1 MRLISP
7 GEALTIAEQVLR
19 ESGRKGG
26 GKTLLQSVSRV
37 KNGVSPED
45 TGLDAELYDAYQA
58 RLRDLG
64 ALDFDDLLTEG
75 LKRDVTGL
83 RCFRHVLVD
92 EFQDINDIQYRL
104 VRSWSRSGE
113 LFVIGDPDQSIY
125 GFRGADCRCFQ
136 RLQEEHPGVKEI
148 HLTENYR
155 SAPAILD
162 TALAVI
168 GHNPGGGRI
177 LTPHCPAGPAVRLVQ
192 AADSFSEAVFI
203 AKEIGRMTGGVDMLE
218 AQALGHERTVR
229 AFSDIAVLCR
239 THRQLELVEKCLRH
253 DDIPCLVTGRE
264 DFLDDPAVRGALGFL
279 RSLVVPADNAALESA
294 LRLLWNCPADLIQK
308 AQTLCQK
315 MGTLDSA
322 ALQEA
327 VRGHGILENWLDR
340 TEVWLPLVQTETPR
354 KLVEQWEEQYGTSP
368 ALERLRNTAVFH
380 EDFDSLWDAL
390 VLGQEADLRRA
401 SGKHWAS
408 GAVRLMTLH
417 GAKGLEF
424 PAVFLAGLSAG
435 AMPLES
441 PGRPADAEEERRL
454 FFVGLTRARE
464 ELILTAAPEFSPFLR
479 ELPEPV
485 VRETTGRRR
494 VAEQLRLF

>member
-1 MRLISP
+1 MNNILSTNHTSIYK
-7 GEALTIAEQVLR
+7 L
-19 ESGRKGG
+19 
-26 GKTLLQSVSRV
+26 
-37 KNGVSPED
+37 
-45 TGLDAELYDAYQA
+45 
-58 RLRDLG
+58 
-64 ALDFDDLLTEG
+64 
-75 LKRDVTGL
+75 
-83 RCFRHVLVD
+83 
-92 EFQDINDIQYRL
+92 
-104 VRSWSRSGE
+104 
-113 LFVIGDPDQSIY
+113 LFVLFFAGICNLP
-125 GFRGADCRCFQ
+125 FKCNA
-136 RLQEEHPGVKEI
+136 QEYSKLDEVPQWVKEKVN
-148 HLTENYR
+148 T
-155 SAPAILD
+155 
-162 TALAVI
+162 
-168 GHNPGGGRI
+168 
-177 LTPHCPAGPAVRLVQ
+177 
-192 AADSFSEAVFI
+192 
-203 AKEIGRMTGGVDMLE
+203 
-218 AQALGHERTVR
+218 
-229 AFSDIAVLCR
+229 
-239 THRQLELVEKCLRH
+239 
-253 DDIPCLVTGRE
+253 
-264 DFLDDPAVRGALGFL
+264 
-279 RSLVVPADNAALESA
+279 
-294 LRLLWNCPADLIQK
+294 
-308 AQTLCQK
+308 
-315 MGTLDSA
+315 
-322 ALQEA
+322 
-327 VRGHGILENWLDR
+327 
-340 TEVWLPLVQTETPR
+340 R

>member
-1 MRLISP
+1 M
-7 GEALTIAEQVLR
+7 
-19 ESGRKGG
+19 
-26 GKTLLQSVSRV
+26 
-37 KNGVSPED
+37 
-45 TGLDAELYDAYQA
+45 
-58 RLRDLG
+58 
-64 ALDFDDLLTEG
+64 
-75 LKRDVTGL
+75 
-83 RCFRHVLVD
+83 LVD

-136 RLQEEHPGVKEI
+136 RLQEEQLGVKEI

-340 TEVWLPLVQTETPR
+340 AEVWLPLVRTETPR

-479 ELPEPV
+479 ELPETV

-494 VAEQLRLF
+494 EAEQLRLF

>member
-1 MRLISP
+1 MTTLAWQLILQVVLI
-7 GEALTIAEQVLR
+7 ALNAIFACAEIAVI
-19 ESGRKGG
+19 SAK
-26 GKTLLQSVSRV
+26 
-37 KNGVSPED
+37 
-45 TGLDAELYDAYQA
+45 DAKIA
-58 RLRDLG
+58 
-64 ALDFDDLLTEG
+64 
-75 LKRDVTGL
+75 
-83 RCFRHVLVD
+83 
-92 EFQDINDIQYRL
+92 
-104 VRSWSRSGE
+104 
-113 LFVIGDPDQSIY
+113 
-125 GFRGADCRCFQ
+125 
-136 RLQEEHPGVKEI
+136 
-148 HLTENYR
+148 
-155 SAPAILD
+155 
-162 TALAVI
+162 ALAQEGNRRAI
-168 GHNPGGGRI
+168 RLER
-177 LTPHCPAGPAVRLVQ
+177 LTSQPARFLATIQVAITLAGFLGSAF

-494 VAEQLRLF
+494 EAEQLRLF

>member
-1 MRLISP
+1 MYRVIIVDDEPLILAGIASLITW
-7 GEALTIAEQVLR
+7 EEYDCTIIGKATNGPSAFDMIMELKPDIVITDIRMPVL
-19 ESGRKGG
+19 
-26 GKTLLQSVSRV
+26 
-37 KNGVSPED
+37 NG
-45 TGLDAELYDAYQA
+45 
-58 RLRDLG
+58 
-64 ALDFDDLLTEG
+64 
-75 LKRDVTGL
+75 
-83 RCFRHVLVD
+83 
-92 EFQDINDIQYRL
+92 
-104 VRSWSRSGE
+104 
-113 LFVIGDPDQSIY
+113 
-125 GFRGADCRCFQ
+125 
-136 RLQEEHPGVKEI
+136 
-148 HLTENYR
+148 
-155 SAPAILD
+155 
-162 TALAVI
+162 
-168 GHNPGGGRI
+168 
-177 LTPHCPAGPAVRLVQ
+177 
-192 AADSFSEAVFI
+192 
-203 AKEIGRMTGGVDMLE
+203 
-218 AQALGHERTVR
+218 
-229 AFSDIAVLCR
+229 
-239 THRQLELVEKCLRH
+239 LELVEKCLRH
-253 DDIPCLVTGRE
+253 DDIPCLVIGRE

-424 PAVFLAGLSAG
+424 PAVFLAGLSEG
-435 AMPLES
+435 ILPLEAK
-441 PGRPADAEEERRL
+441 GRPADVEEERRL
-454 FFVGLTRARE
+454 FYVGITRAKE
-464 ELILTAAPEFSPFLR
+464 ELILTTGPHPSAFLQNLPRTVARESAA
-479 ELPEPV
+479 
-485 VRETTGRRR
+485 RRTR
-494 VAEQLRLF
+494 QVEQLSLF

>member
-1 MRLISP
+1 MW
-7 GEALTIAEQVLR
+7 
-19 ESGRKGG
+19 
-26 GKTLLQSVSRV
+26 
-37 KNGVSPED
+37 
-45 TGLDAELYDAYQA
+45 
-58 RLRDLG
+58 
-64 ALDFDDLLTEG
+64 
-75 LKRDVTGL
+75 DVTGL

-155 SAPAILD
+155 SAPAILG

-177 LTPHCPAGPAVRLVQ
+177 LTPRCPAGPAVRLVQ

-279 RSLVVPADNAALESA
+279 RTLVVPADNAALESA

-327 VRGHGILENWLDR
+327 VRGHGILENWLGR
-340 TEVWLPLVQTETPR
+340 AEVWLPLVRTETPR

-454 FFVGLTRARE
+454 FFVGLTPGPGGPDPHRRAGVLSLPAGTAGDGGPGDHRPPPGGGTAAPV
-464 ELILTAAPEFSPFLR
+464 LSASPSPSSYQKPRAHVCVRGFSLFRCLQLRCARSLTAASS
-479 ELPEPV
+479 
-485 VRETTGRRR
+485 
-494 VAEQLRLF
+494 A

>member
-1 MRLISP
+1 MVWGGRSLLKVLIADDEINIILLIKSLIDRQKTDVEIA
-7 GEALTIAEQVLR
+7 GEA
-19 ESGRKGG
+19 
-26 GKTLLQSVSRV
+26 
-37 KNGVSPED
+37 
-45 TGLDAELYDAYQA
+45 
-58 RLRDLG
+58 
-64 ALDFDDLLTEG
+64 
-75 LKRDVTGL
+75 
-83 RCFRHVLVD
+83 
-92 EFQDINDIQYRL
+92 
-104 VRSWSRSGE
+104 
-113 LFVIGDPDQSIY
+113 GDGI
-125 GFRGADCRCFQ
+125 
-136 RLQEEHPGVKEI
+136 
-148 HLTENYR
+148 
-155 SAPAILD
+155 
-162 TALAVI
+162 TALEMVRQLKPDVVI
-168 GHNPGGGRI
+168 TDI
-177 LTPHCPAGPAVRLVQ
+177 
-192 AADSFSEAVFI
+192 
-203 AKEIGRMTGGVDMLE
+203 RMP
-218 AQALGHERTVR
+218 
-229 AFSDIAVLCR
+229 VLNG
-239 THRQLELVEKCLRH
+239 LELVEKCLRH

>member
-1 MRLISP
+1 MYIADLHIHSRFSRATSKDGDLPHLDWWARRKGIRMVGTGDFTHPAWRAELREQLVPAGEGVYTLRQDLRLPDVAP
-7 GEALTIAEQVLR
+7 GEAPRFVITGEISCIYKR
-19 ESGRKGG
+19 HGRTRKVHNLI
-26 GKTLLQSVSRV
+26 LLPSLEAADELSARLEAIG
-37 KNGVSPED
+37 NIHSDGRPIL
-45 TGLDAELYDAYQA
+45 GLDS
-58 RLRDLG
+58 RDL
-64 ALDFDDLLTEG
+64 
-75 LKRDVTGL
+75 
-83 RCFRHVLVD
+83 
-92 EFQDINDIQYRL
+92 
-104 VRSWSRSGE
+104 
-113 LFVIGDPDQSIY
+113 
-125 GFRGADCRCFQ
+125 
-136 RLQEEHPGVKEI
+136 
-148 HLTENYR
+148 
-155 SAPAILD
+155 
-162 TALAVI
+162 
-168 GHNPGGGRI
+168 
-177 LTPHCPAGPAVRLVQ
+177 
-192 AADSFSEAVFI
+192 
-203 AKEIGRMTGGVDMLE
+203 
-218 AQALGHERTVR
+218 
-229 AFSDIAVLCR
+229 
-239 THRQLELVEKCLRH
+239 LELVEKCLRH

>member
-1 MRLISP
+1 
-7 GEALTIAEQVLR
+7 
-19 ESGRKGG
+19 
-26 GKTLLQSVSRV
+26 
-37 KNGVSPED
+37 
-45 TGLDAELYDAYQA
+45 
-58 RLRDLG
+58 
-64 ALDFDDLLTEG
+64 
-75 LKRDVTGL
+75 
-83 RCFRHVLVD
+83 
-92 EFQDINDIQYRL
+92 
-104 VRSWSRSGE
+104 
-113 LFVIGDPDQSIY
+113 
-125 GFRGADCRCFQ
+125 
-136 RLQEEHPGVKEI
+136 
-148 HLTENYR
+148 
-155 SAPAILD
+155 
-162 TALAVI
+162 
-168 GHNPGGGRI
+168 
-177 LTPHCPAGPAVRLVQ
+177 
-192 AADSFSEAVFI
+192 
-203 AKEIGRMTGGVDMLE
+203 MTGGVDMLE

-279 RSLVVPADNAALESA
+279 RSLAGASRQRGAGVRPPAAVELPGRSRPEGPDALPKDGHAGLGGPAGGGPGPRHSGNTGWTGQ
-294 LRLLWNCPADLIQK
+294 RSGSLWSGRKQ
-308 AQTLCQK
+308 
-315 MGTLDSA
+315 
-322 ALQEA
+322 
-327 VRGHGILENWLDR
+327 
-340 TEVWLPLVQTETPR
+340 PR

-479 ELPEPV
+479 ELPETV

-494 VAEQLRLF
+494 EAEQLRLF

>member
-1 MRLISP
+1 
-7 GEALTIAEQVLR
+7 
-19 ESGRKGG
+19 
-26 GKTLLQSVSRV
+26 
-37 KNGVSPED
+37 
-45 TGLDAELYDAYQA
+45 
-58 RLRDLG
+58 
-64 ALDFDDLLTEG
+64 
-75 LKRDVTGL
+75 
-83 RCFRHVLVD
+83 
-92 EFQDINDIQYRL
+92 
-104 VRSWSRSGE
+104 
-113 LFVIGDPDQSIY
+113 
-125 GFRGADCRCFQ
+125 
-136 RLQEEHPGVKEI
+136 
-148 HLTENYR
+148 
-155 SAPAILD
+155 
-162 TALAVI
+162 
-168 GHNPGGGRI
+168 
-177 LTPHCPAGPAVRLVQ
+177 
-192 AADSFSEAVFI
+192 
-203 AKEIGRMTGGVDMLE
+203 MTGGVDMLE

-340 TEVWLPLVQTETPR
+340 AEVWLPLVRTETPR

-479 ELPEPV
+479 ELPETV

-494 VAEQLRLF
+494 EAEQLCLF

>member
-1 MRLISP
+1 
-7 GEALTIAEQVLR
+7 
-19 ESGRKGG
+19 
-26 GKTLLQSVSRV
+26 
-37 KNGVSPED
+37 
-45 TGLDAELYDAYQA
+45 
-58 RLRDLG
+58 
-64 ALDFDDLLTEG
+64 
-75 LKRDVTGL
+75 
-83 RCFRHVLVD
+83 
-92 EFQDINDIQYRL
+92 
-104 VRSWSRSGE
+104 
-113 LFVIGDPDQSIY
+113 
-125 GFRGADCRCFQ
+125 
-136 RLQEEHPGVKEI
+136 
-148 HLTENYR
+148 
-155 SAPAILD
+155 
-162 TALAVI
+162 
-168 GHNPGGGRI
+168 
-177 LTPHCPAGPAVRLVQ
+177 
-192 AADSFSEAVFI
+192 
-203 AKEIGRMTGGVDMLE
+203 MLE
-218 AQALGHERTVR
+218 AQRLGASQEAR

-340 TEVWLPLVQTETPR
+340 AEVWLPLVRTETPR

-441 PGRPADAEEERRL
+441 PGRPADAEEEQK
-454 FFVGLTRARE
+454 TRSWSHR
-464 ELILTAAPEFSPFLR
+464 
-479 ELPEPV
+479 
-485 VRETTGRRR
+485 
-494 VAEQLRLF
+494 

>member
-1 MRLISP
+1 M
-7 GEALTIAEQVLR
+7 
-19 ESGRKGG
+19 
-26 GKTLLQSVSRV
+26 
-37 KNGVSPED
+37 
-45 TGLDAELYDAYQA
+45 
-58 RLRDLG
+58 
-64 ALDFDDLLTEG
+64 
-75 LKRDVTGL
+75 
-83 RCFRHVLVD
+83 LVD
-92 EFQDINDIQYRL
+92 EFQDLNDIQYQL
-104 VRSWSRSGE
+104 LRSWSRSGE

-125 GFRGADCRCFQ
+125 GFRGADCRCFR
-136 RLQEEHPGVKEI
+136 RLQEERPDVKEI

-168 GHNPGGGRI
+168 GHNPGGSRT
-177 LTPHCPAGPAVRLVQ
+177 LTPHCPSGPAVRLVQ
-192 AADSFSEAVFI
+192 AADSFSESVFI

-253 DDIPCLVTGRE
+253 DDIPCLVAGRE
-264 DFLDDPAVRGALGFL
+264 DFLDDPAVRGTLGFL
-279 RSLVVPADNAALESA
+279 RSLLVPADSAAMESA

-308 AQTLCQK
+308 AQALCQK
-315 MGTLDSA
+315 MDTLDPA

-327 VRGHGILENWLDR
+327 VRGHGILESWLDR
-340 TEVWLPLVQTETPR
+340 AEVWLPLVRTETPR

-380 EDFDSLWDAL
+380 EGFDSLWNAL

-441 PGRPADAEEERRL
+441 PGRPADVEEERRL

-464 ELILTAAPEFSPFLR
+464 ELILTSAPELSPFLR
-479 ELPEPV
+479 ELPETV

-494 VAEQLRLF
+494 EAEQLRLF